1 MRVLKFGGSSV
12 KDPESIR
19 KVTSII
25 EQKSSSGENICAVV
39 FSAFR
44 GVTDTLEDAAGMAA
58 AGDESYEKLIRE
70 VEERHI
76 SAVKSLLDVSG
87 QSGVLT
93 DVKMVLNELEDVLNG
108 VYLVRELTPRTFDF
122 VKGFGER
129 FSAKII
135 TAHLKEQGL
144 TVEFLDTRTVIKTD
158 DTFGTARVLHDESN
172 RLIQKHFKEHE
183 GIQIATG
190 FIASTRSGNST
201 TLGRGGSDYTAA
213 LIGAALGVDNI
224 EIWTD
229 IEGIMTADPTKVKR
243 HFPIPRLSYEE
254 AMELSHFGAKV
265 VYPPTMQPAM
275 KAGIPIIIKNTFK
288 PEKEGTTIS
297 STSQEGASP
306 IKGISSIDNITL
318 ITVRGSGM
326 IGVTGV
332 AARIFNSLASSG
344 VNIILIT
351 QASSEHTV
359 CLAVLPGQ
367 SATAKKAIEEEF
379 RYEIRDEIID
389 EIKLEKDLSV
399 VAIVGDDM
407 RQTPGISGRLFQAL
421 GHNGINISAIA
432 QGSSERNISV
442 VVDRKNE
449 AKALNTLHD
458 AFFLSAVRTVNLFLV
473 GVGLI
478 GSTLLDLIRNQAQKL
493 YEDYNI
499 DLRLTGISNSKK
511 YLVDEGGIDL
521 NEWRNTLNKSNTPA
535 DIHKFISEMKE
546 LNLSN
551 SIFVDCT
558 ASPEI
563 AEVYSKVLKASV
575 SIVTANKIANSST
588 LEQYEELQSLARK
601 HNVSY
606 LYETNVG
613 AGLPVVATLKEQIL
627 TGDKIQKIEGVL
639 SGTLSYIFNTFDGS
653 QPFSSVVRTA
663 MEKGYTEPD
672 PREDLNGRDVG
683 RKLLI
688 LARESG
694 IRLQFGDIEIDNLV
708 PVEARSADSVD
719 RFFEELEEKNE
730 TYSELFNKARQE
742 SKKLCYIARYE
753 DGKATVALES
763 IGPKHPFYNI
773 TGSDNIVAFTTHH
786 YRQSPLVVKGPGAGA
801 GVTAS
806 GIVADIL
813 RIGNAPNF
821 GLNF

>member
-12 KDPESIR
+12 RDPESIR
-19 KVTSII
+19 QVKSII
-25 EQKSSSGENICAVV
+25 EGKLNHGEEVRAVV
-39 FSAFR
+39 FSAFK
-44 GVTDTLEDAAGMAA
+44 GVTDTLEMAAGKAA
-58 AGDESYEKLIRE
+58 SGDESYKELIEKIE
-70 VEERHI
+70 QRHVACI
-76 SAVKSLLDVSG
+76 KALLDVKQ
-87 QSGVLT
+87 QSKMLT
-93 DVKMVLNELEDVLNG
+93 EFKMVFNELDDVLNG

-129 FSAKII
+129 FSAHII
-135 TAHLKEQGL
+135 SSYLDEQGL
-144 TVEFLDTRTVIKTD
+144 AAEFLDAREVIKTD
-158 DTFGTARVLHDESN
+158 DHFGTARVLQGDTN
-172 RLIQKHFKEHE
+172 RLLRDYFEQHSGLQVI
-183 GIQIATG
+183 TG
-190 FIASTRSGNST
+190 FIASTMDGTST

-213 LIGAALGVDNI
+213 LIGAALDTEAI

-229 IEGIMTADPTKVKR
+229 IEGIMTADPSKVNR
-243 HFPIPRLSYEE
+243 YFPIPHLSYEE

-275 KAGIPIIIKNTFK
+275 KASIPIVIKNTFK
-288 PEKEGTTIS
+288 PEQQGTTIS
-297 STSQEGASP
+297 SQSRKGISV
-306 IKGISSIDNITL
+306 IKGISSIDNVTL

-332 AARIFNSLASSG
+332 AARIFSALASANI
-344 VNIILIT
+344 NIILIT

-367 SATAKKAIEEEF
+367 SSAARKAIEEEF
-379 RYEIRDEIID
+379 RYEIRDGIID
-389 EIKLEKDLSV
+389 EIKLEPELSI
-399 VAIVGDDM
+399 VAIVSDDM
-407 RQTPGISGRLFQAL
+407 RHTPGISGRMFQAL
-421 GHNGINISAIA
+421 GRNGINIVAIA
-432 QGSSERNISV
+432 QGSSERNISI

-458 AFFLSAVRTVNLFLV
+458 AFFLSGVRTVNLFLV

-478 GSTLLDLIRNQAQKL
+478 GGTLLELMQQQAKKL
-493 YEDYNI
+493 YEEYNI
-499 DLRLTGISNSKK
+499 DLKLAGISNSSK
-511 YLVDEGGIDL
+511 YLVDEAGISM
-521 NEWRNTLNKSNTPA
+521 ESWRKALDESTRPA
-535 DIHKFISEMKE
+535 DISLFIEEMKA

-563 AEVYSKVLKASV
+563 ADSYSKVLESSI
-575 SIVTANKIANSST
+575 SIVTANKIANSSS
-588 LEQYEELQSLARK
+588 LEQYEELQDLARE

-627 TGDKIQKIEGVL
+627 TGDKILKIEGVL

-653 QPFSSVVRTA
+653 EPFSSVVRSA

-672 PREDLNGRDVG
+672 PRQDLNGRDVG

-694 IRLQFGDIEIDNLV
+694 IRLQFDDIEIENLV
-708 PVEARSADSVD
+708 PEEARAVDSVEA
-719 RFFEELEEKNE
+719 FFKELAKRDEDYTKLYE
-730 TYSELFNKARQE
+730 TASRED
-742 SKKLCYIARYE
+742 KKLCYIARYE
-753 DGKATVALES
+753 DGKATVILES

-773 TGSDNIVAFTTHH
+773 EGSDNIVAFNTKH
-786 YRQSPLVVKGPGAGA
+786 YKESPLVVKGPGAGA

-813 RIGNAPNF
+813 RIGNAPTF
-821 GLNF
+821 GKNL